1 MSERIICGIFYC
13 VIKGFTGR
21 ELPVERAALQNWKEQ
36 ITAHIDLLDR
46 LAAKR
51 FGDNNLADE
60 AVLYALE
67 QFKADN
73 WRRLEAYTGQAK
85 FSTYLASISF
95 RLFED
100 FARKRFGRVTMPEWI
115 KKLGRTWQQ
124 LFRLLCLERLSMVEA
139 IDNITTNHSVS
150 DAEAEDAASTI
161 LSEVTNC
168 GHRRGHTHSADEE
181 TLEQQAAGQA
191 SATDGETVLAETQK
205 NILFQTIFGKLLGNP
220 GNQEMAQEFSNVLD
234 QPVILSSEEKLLLK
248 LCFQDGLS
256 VSDAGRMLDLNTNQ
270 AHGRMRRLLG
280 KIKAELAQAGLSE
293 ELTTLLKE

>member
-1 MSERIICGIFYC
+1 M
-13 VIKGFTGR
+13 
-21 ELPVERAALQNWKEQ
+21 QNWKEQ